1 MTFMAV
7 TYGGPWHMTLCVS
20 AEQVEVE
27 EAEEEKEGGRVW
39 RRGKSTV
46 RHRGRRECG
55 VWG

>member
-1 MTFMAV
+1 
-7 TYGGPWHMTLCVS
+7 MTLCVS

-27 EAEEEKEGGRVW
+27 EVEEEKEGGRVW